1 MQVSTIAL
9 TIHSIVRFVILLVA
23 LVGLVKAIINL
34 TQKGKADKT
43 DQALASAFV
52 GLYDLQ
58 ALLGILI
65 IFLGALSTA
74 IHPVVMFVGVIAAHV
89 LQSMG
94 KRAEGQQAGLYRLA
108 LYIVPLAIILFG
120 LAIIGR
126 LPI

>member
-1 MQVSTIAL
+1 MQVSTIVL
-9 TIHSIVRFVILLVA
+9 SIHSIVRFVLLLVA
-23 LVGLVKAIINL
+23 LVGLIKAIIGL
-34 TQKGKADKT
+34 AQKGKADKA
-43 DQALASAFV
+43 DQMLASAFV

-65 IFLGALSTA
+65 IFLGSLTQA
-74 IHPVVMFVGVIAAHV
+74 IHPLVMIVGIIAAHV

-120 LAIIGR
+120 LATIGR
-126 LPI
+126 LPL